1 MPFTEEE
8 QIVIKH
14 YRQFYGWGYVKIFN
28 HLGTGKKWSI
38 EGVKY
43 LVNKID
49 GTGTHERVKGS
60 GRPRSGRT
68 EENIEEVEDFIQSQ
82 EDPDTGDWVR
92 HDSPRDIAQRLGVSK
107 NTVYRIIK
115 SDLDLKMYHRIIGQK
130 LSAADHEKRL
140 VRAKRMLRNLTKS
153 KVRKTFFSDESIFT
167 VEGLYNAHND
177 VFYTRAEKKSDVD
190 ESRIHHGKSQFP
202 KCVMVSAAVSTLGK
216 TSLYID

>member
-1 MPFTEEE
+1 MPFTEED

-49 GTGTHERVKGS
+49 ERGTHERVKGS
-60 GRPRSGRT
+60 GRPRSART
-68 EENIEEVEDFIQSQ
+68 EENIEEVEEFIQSQ

-92 HDSPRDIAQRLGVSK
+92 HDSPREIAQRLGVSK

-115 SDLDLKMYHRIIGQK
+115 NDLDLKMYHRVKGQK
-130 LSAADHEKRL
+130 LSSADHEKRV
-140 VRAKRMLRNLTKS
+140 VRAKRMLRNLTKD
-153 KVRKTFFSDESIFT
+153 KVKKTFFSDESIHLKDFRMRIT
-167 VEGLYNAHND
+167 KFFIPGQRKRLMS
-177 VFYTRAEKKSDVD
+177 TRR
-190 ESRIHHGKSQFP
+190 ESIMGNPNFQN
-202 KCVMVSAAVSTLGK
+202 V
-216 TSLYID
+216 

>member
-28 HLGTGKKWSI
+28 HLGTGKKRSI

-49 GTGTHERVKGS
+49 ETGTHERVKGS

-68 EENIEEVEDFIQSQ
+68 EENIEEVEEFIQSQ

-92 HDSPRDIAQRLGVSK
+92 HDSPRDITQRLGVSK

-115 SDLDLKMYHRIIGQK
+115 SDLDLKMYHRIKGQK

-167 VEGLYNAHND
+167 VEGLYCLQC
-177 VFYTRAEKKSDVD
+177 S
-190 ESRIHHGKSQFP
+190 
-202 KCVMVSAAVSTLGK
+202 
-216 TSLYID
+216 